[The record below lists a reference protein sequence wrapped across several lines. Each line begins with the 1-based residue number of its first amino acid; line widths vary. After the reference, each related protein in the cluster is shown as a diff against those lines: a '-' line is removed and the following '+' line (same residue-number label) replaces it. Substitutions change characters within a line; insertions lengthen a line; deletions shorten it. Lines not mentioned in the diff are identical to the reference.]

1 MKRTILFKTA
11 VLLFLISSLSQS
23 PKAQTNKPVD
33 LTAPLFTVDEAP
45 EWSALLK
52 RHKGWFGGD
61 GIYTI
66 PMNGREHEQVRK
78 GDKILFIF
86 SDSMIGEVTDST
98 MLPGYKMIH
107 NSVAYLEGNR
117 PDQNKMQF
125 YWDKDARGKP
135 ESIFIPHT
143 PQTKPG
149 DYFWLGDGF
158 YNQATHATYIFG
170 YRVHNVSQDA
180 FGFREVGNVL
190 IKLSENSQPPFR
202 NQQQMDTPFYF
213 EENKDIGSYGAGIF
227 VNTAQSGAKYP
238 DGYIYVYGV
247 IGLAKKLVVARVLP
261 AQFEHFDQWKFWDG
275 KAWVKDMHQ
284 AAPVTDK
291 VSNEL
296 SLTELP
302 DGRYALIFQEGGMSL
317 TVGMRIGASPKGPFG
332 PIIKL
337 WDCSKDLEEKTY
349 LVYNA
354 KAHPGLSA
362 PGELLI
368 TYNVNSLEFIKDLN
382 KHPQLYRPRFIRVKF
397 K

>member
-1 MKRTILFKTA
+1 
-11 VLLFLISSLSQS
+11 
-23 PKAQTNKPVD
+23 
-33 LTAPLFTVDEAP
+33 
-45 EWSALLK
+45 
-52 RHKGWFGGD
+52 
-61 GIYTI
+61 
-66 PMNGREHEQVRK
+66 VRK